1 MNFPGKAAFL
11 IAVIITAT
19 LAVPAV
25 GQPERGI
32 EVGQKIEPRQL
43 RTIEREK
50 ITLPVEEGLTVLLFW
65 STWSPRS
72 VPALELWQK
81 YRDTYKE
88 HDMSVL
94 TVNADHQHME
104 AEDID
109 KVRDYIVQNDVDLP
123 VIVDSEL
130 ELFNEIGIIV
140 LPTVLF
146 LKPDGTLD
154 YKYAS
159 FPTSA
164 ELDLKEDLEAKLGI
178 AKEPTAEEETTR
190 GKLAYQPKNNA
201 LLFYNMGKRIHE
213 KGFSEKAKAKYIESL
228 QRDPEYADPLSA
240 LEGLF
245 FAKGRTP
252 ETEERLESLLTASGL
267 ENVIGNI
274 SEERD
279 AQTGEEQSAD
289 QLSASEDT
297 PQAGQVTAP
306 AATPEAKELT
316 PMERM
321 QLLMEKNQ

>member
-1 MNFPGKAAFL
+1 MNFKRKAAFL
-11 IAVIITAT
+11 TAVIITAT

-50 ITLPVEEGLTVLLFW
+50 ITLPAEEGLTVLLFW

-72 VPALELWQK
+72 EPALDLWKK
-81 YRDTYKE
+81 YRDLYKE
-88 HDMSVL
+88 HSISVL

-109 KVRDYIVQNDVDLP
+109 KVRDYIAQNDVTLP

-130 ELFNEIGIIV
+130 ELFNDIGIIV

-154 YKYAS
+154 YKYAG

-164 ELDLKEDLEAKLGI
+164 DMDLKEDLEAKLGI
-178 AKEPTAEEETTR
+178 AREPTVEEEATR

-201 LLFYNMGKRIHE
+201 LLFFNMGKRLYE
-213 KGFSEKAKAKYIESL
+213 KGFPEKAKAKYIESL
-228 QRDPEYADPLSA
+228 QRDPEYMDPLSA

-245 FAKGRTP
+245 FVKGRTP
-252 ETEERLESLLTASGL
+252 ETEDRLKSLLTASGL
-267 ENVIGNI
+267 EKVIGNI
-274 SEERD
+274 SEEGNVQD
-279 AQTGEEQSAD
+279 SEEKTAD
-289 QLSASEDT
+289 QMSASEDT

-321 QLLMEKNQ
+321 KLLMEQSQ

>member
-1 MNFPGKAAFL
+1 MNFSSKAAL
-11 IAVIITAT
+11 LLAIVITAT

-32 EVGQKIEPRQL
+32 EVGQKIESRQL

-50 ITLPVEEGLTVLLFW
+50 VTVPVEEGLTVILFW

-72 VPALELWQK
+72 EPALSLWKK
-81 YRDTYKE
+81 YGDLYTE
-88 HDMSVL
+88 HGVSVL

-104 AEDID
+104 AADIQ
-109 KVRDYIVQNDVDLP
+109 KVRDYIAQNDVTLP
-123 VIVDSEL
+123 VIVDTEL

-154 YKYAS
+154 YKYAG

-164 ELDLKEDLEAKLGI
+164 ELDLKGDLEGKLGI
-178 AKEPTAEEETTR
+178 AEEPSAEEEAHR
-190 GKLAYQPKNNA
+190 GKLAYQPANNA

-213 KGFSEKAKAKYIESL
+213 KGFPEKAKAKYIEAL
-228 QRDPEYADPLSA
+228 QRDREYVDPLRT

-245 FAKGRTP
+245 FVNGRTA
-252 ETEERLESLLTASGL
+252 ETEDRLKNLLTASGL
-267 ENVIGNI
+267 EEVIEKI
-274 SEERD
+274 SLEGD
-279 AQTGEEQSAD
+279 AQVGEEISAD
-289 QLSASEDT
+289 QKSDPEGTLHSD
-297 PQAGQVTAP
+297 QVSAP
-306 AATPEAKELT
+306 AATPETKKLT

-321 QLLMEKNQ
+321 KLMMEGKQ